1 MAPIQKPHPPT
12 TPGAIYYTHGYT
24 IGDEEIALLQTIMAV
39 QKKAV
44 EYLDSNEPNSDPRLR
59 LVASRVAQWLPES
72 IEHEAETPKA
82 AVRRIAIELD
92 DLWYNHR
99 DTMEKLTKGDE
110 KLDPKA
116 LERAM
121 RPREEAEAAHKA
133 PLFDITVK
141 RDGKEISLDNGP
153 IVIGPGSS
161 KVVFTCKRRRAPPV
175 QPTANATTAA
185 PRVAAD
191 DQAKASSHAASTAVA
206 PTTTTD
212 PAATEPIS
220 ASSNATSAAPHT
232 KTPASRR
239 AANKDKDTAEDTD
252 SPNIPTPI
260 PQVTPEKRRKPS
272 SRIEKAQIPALD
284 LSGGAQEEEAPA
296 PAEDD
301 ATGDAAAE
309 DNAAEPAPVAGPS
322 KPRGRASSRKAASSR
337 AAEPKAASPKPAKAR
352 AAAKAAATK
361 AATKAAT
368 TKAAATKS
376 AASKTAATK
385 IAASKAAAKK
395 PVASRAPTPKASE
408 PQEAV
413 AGPSKPSANKRKR
426 GEEVDEEAAAT
437 DEARPTKGRKATK
450 AQTTVEP
457 ARRSARI
464 RAPVQ
469 RD

>member
-72 IEHEAETPKA
+72 IEHEQETPKA

-161 KVVFTCKRRRAPPV
+161 KVVFTCKRRRAPPA
-175 QPTANATTAA
+175 QPTANATTVA

-191 DQAKASSHAASTAVA
+191 DQAKASSHATPTAAA
-206 PTTTTD
+206 PTAE
-212 PAATEPIS
+212 PATTEPIS
-220 ASSNATSAAPHT
+220 ACSNVTSAAPRS

-239 AANKDKDTAEDTD
+239 AANKDKDVAEGTD
-252 SPNIPTPI
+252 SHDIPTPI
-260 PQVTPEKRRKPS
+260 PKATPEKRRKPS

-284 LSGGAQEEEAPA
+284 LSGGAGEEEAPA
-296 PAEDD
+296 PAVAKDN
-301 ATGDAAAE
+301 AAE
-309 DNAAEPAPVAGPS
+309 DGAAGDDAHEPAPVAGPS
-322 KPRGRASSRKAASSR
+322 KPRRASPRKAASSK
-337 AAEPKAASPKPAKAR
+337 ASEPKPAAKPAKAK

-361 AATKAAT
+361 AAATKAAT
-368 TKAAATKS
+368 TKAAAK
-376 AASKTAATK
+376 KP
-385 IAASKAAAKK
+385 AASKAAATKPAASKAASKK
-395 PVASRAPTPKASE
+395 PVALRASTPEAPE

-426 GEEVDEEAAAT
+426 GEEVEEETAAT

-457 ARRSARI
+457 ARRSART

>member
-110 KLDPKA
+110 ELDPKA

-133 PLFDITVK
+133 PLFDVTVK
-141 RDGKEISLDNGP
+141 RDGQEISLDNGP

-161 KVVFTCKRRRAPPV
+161 KVVFTCKRRRAPPA

-185 PRVAAD
+185 PRVAAA
-191 DQAKASSHAASTAVA
+191 DQAKASSHAA

-220 ASSNATSAAPHT
+220 AGSNATSAAPRS

-239 AANKDKDTAEDTD
+239 AADKDKDAAEDTD
-252 SPNIPTPI
+252 NPNIPTPI
-260 PQVTPEKRRKPS
+260 PKATPEKRRKPS

-284 LSGGAQEEEAPA
+284 LSGGAAEEEAPA
-296 PAEDD
+296 PAEAKDD
-301 ATGDAAAE
+301 AAE
-309 DNAAEPAPVAGPS
+309 DGAAGDDAPELAPVAGPS
-322 KPRGRASSRKAASSR
+322 KPRRASPRKAASSK
-337 AAEPKAASPKPAKAR
+337 ASEPKPAAKPAKAK

-361 AATKAAT
+361 AAATKAAT
-368 TKAAATKS
+368 TKAAAK
-376 AASKTAATK
+376 KPV
-385 IAASKAAAKK
+385 ASKAAATKPTTSKAASKK
-395 PVASRAPTPKASE
+395 SVASRAPTPEAPE

-413 AGPSKPSANKRKR
+413 AGPSKPSAYKRKR
-426 GEEVDEEAAAT
+426 TEEVEEESADAE
-437 DEARPTKGRKATK
+437 DARPTKGRKATK

-457 ARRSARI
+457 ARRSART

>member
-72 IEHEAETPKA
+72 IEHEQETPKA

-99 DTMEKLTKGDE
+99 DTMEKLIKGDE
-110 KLDPKA
+110 ELDPKA

-141 RDGKEISLDNGP
+141 RDGQEVSLDNGP

-161 KVVFTCKRRRAPPV
+161 KVVFTCKRRRAPPA

-191 DQAKASSHAASTAVA
+191 DQARASAHAAPTTAA
-206 PTTTTD
+206 PTTTD

-220 ASSNATSAAPHT
+220 AGSNATSAAPRS
-232 KTPASRR
+232 KTPTSRR
-239 AANKDKDTAEDTD
+239 AANKDKDAAEGTD
-252 SPNIPTPI
+252 SHDIPTPI
-260 PQVTPEKRRKPS
+260 PKATPEKRRKPS

-284 LSGGAQEEEAPA
+284 LSGGAAEEEAPA
-296 PAEDD
+296 PAEAKD
-301 ATGDAAAE
+301 GAAE
-309 DNAAEPAPVAGPS
+309 DGAAGDDAAEPAPVAGPS
-322 KPRGRASSRKAASSR
+322 KPRGRASSRKAASK
-337 AAEPKAASPKPAKAR
+337 APEPKAASPKPAKAR

-368 TKAAATKS
+368 TKAAAKKP
-376 AASKTAATK
+376 AAFKAAATK
-385 IAASKAAAKK
+385 RAPSKAASKK
-395 PVASRAPTPKASE
+395 PVASRAPTPEAPE
-408 PQEAV
+408 PQEAA

-426 GEEVDEEAAAT
+426 ADAVEEESADAE
-437 DEARPTKGRKATK
+437 EARPTKGRKATK

-457 ARRSARI
+457 ARRSART

>member
-59 LVASRVAQWLPES
+59 LVASRVAQWFPEA

-99 DTMEKLTKGDE
+99 DTMEKLIKGDE
-110 KLDPKA
+110 ELDPKA

-141 RDGKEISLDNGP
+141 RDGQEISLDNGP

-161 KVVFTCKRRRAPPV
+161 KVVFTCKRRRAPPA

-185 PRVAAD
+185 PRVAAA
-191 DQAKASSHAASTAVA
+191 DQAKASSHAAPTTAA
-206 PTTTTD
+206 PTSTD

-220 ASSNATSAAPHT
+220 AGFDATSAAPRS

-239 AANKDKDTAEDTD
+239 AANKDKDAAEGTD
-252 SPNIPTPI
+252 SPDIPNPI
-260 PQVTPEKRRKPS
+260 PKATPEKRRKPS

-284 LSGGAQEEEAPA
+284 LSGGAAEEEAPA
-296 PAEDD
+296 PAEAKDD
-301 ATGDAAAE
+301 AAE
-309 DNAAEPAPVAGPS
+309 DGAAGDDEPAPVAGPS
-322 KPRGRASSRKAASSR
+322 KPRRASPRKAASSK
-337 AAEPKAASPKPAKAR
+337 ASEPKPAAKPAKAK

-361 AATKAAT
+361 AAATKAAT
-368 TKAAATKS
+368 TKAAAK
-376 AASKTAATK
+376 KP
-385 IAASKAAAKK
+385 AASKAAATKPTTSKAASKK
-395 PVASRAPTPKASE
+395 PVASRASTHEAPEA
-408 PQEAV
+408 QEAV

-426 GEEVDEEAAAT
+426 TEEVEEESADAE
-437 DEARPTKGRKATK
+437 EARPTKGRKATK

-457 ARRSARI
+457 ARRSART

>member
-1 MAPIQKPHPPT
+1 MQTKNQKHHPPT
-12 TPGAIYYTHGYT
+12 TPGAVYYTHGYSMGSDEVALMET
-24 IGDEEIALLQTIMAV
+24 IIAV
-39 QKKAV
+39 QKRAV
-44 EYLDSNEPNSDPRLR
+44 EYLDSNESNSDPRLR

-72 IEHEAETPKA
+72 IEHEAEKAKA

-110 KLDPKA
+110 ELDPKA

-141 RDGKEISLDNGP
+141 RDGQEISLDNGP
-153 IVIGPGSS
+153 IVIAPGSS
-161 KVVFTCKRRRAPPV
+161 KVVFTCKRRRAPAA
-175 QPTANATTAA
+175 QPTANATAA
-185 PRVAAD
+185 PRVAAAD
-191 DQAKASSHAASTAVA
+191 KGKASAHAAPITTTA
-206 PTTTTD
+206 PTTDD
-212 PAATEPIS
+212 PATTEPIS
-220 ASSNATSAAPHT
+220 AGSNATSAAPRS

-239 AANKDKDTAEDTD
+239 AANKEKDAGEGEGTD

-260 PQVTPEKRRKPS
+260 PRATPEKKRKPS

-284 LSGGAQEEEAPA
+284 LSGGAAEEEAPA
-296 PAEDD
+296 PPQDD
-301 ATGDAAAE
+301 AAEGDAP
-309 DNAAEPAPVAGPS
+309 EPAPVAGPS
-322 KPRGRASSRKAASSR
+322 KPRRASSRKAASSK
-337 AAEPKAASPKPAKAR
+337 APEPKAASPKPAKAR

-368 TKAAATKS
+368 TKAAATKP
-376 AASKTAATK
+376 
-385 IAASKAAAKK
+385 AASKAATKPAPSKAADKK
-395 PVASRAPTPKASE
+395 PVASRAPTPKAPE
-408 PQEAV
+408 PQETA

-426 GEEVDEEAAAT
+426 TEEVEEEPTAAE
-437 DEARPTKGRKATK
+437 EARPTKGRKATK

-457 ARRSARI
+457 ARRSTRS
-464 RAPVQ
+464 RSTVP

>member
-72 IEHEAETPKA
+72 IEHEQETPKA

-99 DTMEKLTKGDE
+99 DTMEKLIKGDE
-110 KLDPKA
+110 ELDPKA

-141 RDGKEISLDNGP
+141 RDGQEISLDNGP

-161 KVVFTCKRRRAPPV
+161 KVVFTCKRRRAPPA

-191 DQAKASSHAASTAVA
+191 DQAKASSHAAPTTAA
-206 PTTTTD
+206 PTTTD
-212 PAATEPIS
+212 LAATELIS
-220 ASSNATSAAPHT
+220 AGSNATSAAPRS

-239 AANKDKDTAEDTD
+239 AANKDKDAAEDTD
-252 SPNIPTPI
+252 SPDIPTPI
-260 PQVTPEKRRKPS
+260 PKVTPEKRRKPS

-284 LSGGAQEEEAPA
+284 LSGGAGEEEAPA
-296 PAEDD
+296 PAEGQDD
-301 ATGDAAAE
+301 AAE
-309 DNAAEPAPVAGPS
+309 DGAAGDDAVNPAPVAGPS
-322 KPRGRASSRKAASSR
+322 KPRRALPRKAASSK
-337 AAEPKAASPKPAKAR
+337 ASEPKPAAKPAKAK

-361 AATKAAT
+361 AAATKAVT
-368 TKAAATKS
+368 TKAAAK
-376 AASKTAATK
+376 KP
-385 IAASKAAAKK
+385 AASKAAATKPTTTKAASKK
-395 PVASRAPTPKASE
+395 PVASRAPTPEAPE
-408 PQEAV
+408 PQEAA

-426 GEEVDEEAAAT
+426 TEEVDEETAAA

-457 ARRSARI
+457 ARRSART